1 MVSTVFDGP
10 SDETWTHDLLTPSQ
24 ARYQLRHTRILFCY
38 AKYINT
44 LFIDFQEFCSDFRQ
58 VGELV

>member
-24 ARYQLRHTRILFCY
+24 ARYQLRHTRLYVYGFFLTIY
-38 AKYINT
+38 NDVY
-44 LFIDFQEFCSDFRQ
+44 
-58 VGELV
+58 

>member
-24 ARYQLRHTRILFCY
+24 ARYQLRHTRKSVPNKIDN
-38 AKYINT
+38 AMYIIT
-44 LFIDFQEFCSDFRQ
+44 KSDVLQ
-58 VGELV
+58 

>member
-24 ARYQLRHTRILFCY
+24 ARYQLRHTRLVYCILAQYSIFF
-38 AKYINT
+38 KW
-44 LFIDFQEFCSDFRQ
+44 
-58 VGELV
+58 